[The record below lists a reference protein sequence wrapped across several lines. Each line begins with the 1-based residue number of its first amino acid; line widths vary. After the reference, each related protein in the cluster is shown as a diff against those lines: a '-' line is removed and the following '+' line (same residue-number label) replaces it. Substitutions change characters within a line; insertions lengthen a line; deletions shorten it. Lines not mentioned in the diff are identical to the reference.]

1 MMKIAVLGLGI
12 MGHGIAD
19 NFLKNGYELTVWNR
33 SPEKAQDLVERGA
46 RLATT
51 VAEAVESADIVFE
64 VTANDES
71 SRGLWQGEDG
81 IIAHANATQT
91 LITCAT
97 LSVEWVDELARACA
111 QKSLT
116 FFDMPMTGSRAGAE
130 GGTMLLL
137 VGGDEQKLNEVKPH
151 LEKIASQVK
160 YFGPAGYGTRIK
172 LVLNCLQ
179 AVHLAGFGEAMR
191 LANALGLDE
200 KQTGDMLVEKPGGA
214 TTQLAWR
221 DYQNHPDPIN
231 FAVELIA
238 KDESYALRNI
248 DPVQVPLIAN
258 TLEQYQKATAE
269 GHAHDD
275 WTCISHD

>member
-1 MMKIAVLGLGI
+1 MMNIAVLGLGI

-19 NFLKNGYELTVWNR
+19 NFLKHGYGLTVWNR
-33 SPEKAQDLVERGA
+33 SAEKAQDLVARGA
-46 RLATT
+46 RLAAS
-51 VAEAVESADIVFE
+51 VADAVGSVDIVFE

-71 SRGLWQGEDG
+71 SRELWLGENG

-91 LITCAT
+91 LISCAT
-97 LSVEWVDELARACA
+97 LSVEWVDELAKTCA
-111 QKSLT
+111 EKGLT

-137 VGGDEQKLNEVKPH
+137 VGGEEQKLNEVKPH

-160 YFGPAGYGTRIK
+160 LFGPAGYGTRIK

-191 LANALGLDE
+191 LANALGLDQ
-200 KQTGDMLVEKPGGA
+200 KLTGEMLAEKPGGA
-214 TTQLAWR
+214 TTQMAWR
-221 DYQNHPDPIN
+221 DYQNYPEPIN

-238 KDESYALRNI
+238 KDETYALRNI
-248 DPVQVPLIAN
+248 DSAQTPLVAS
-258 TLEQYQKATAE
+258 TLEQYKQAIAQ
-269 GHAHDD
+269 GHGNDD
-275 WTCISHD
+275 WTYIAR

>member
-1 MMKIAVLGLGI
+1 

-19 NFLKNGYELTVWNR
+19 NFLKHGYDLTVWNR
-33 SPEKAQDLVERGA
+33 SAEKAQDLVARGA
-46 RLATT
+46 RLAAS
-51 VAEAVESADIVFE
+51 VADAVESADIVFE

-71 SRGLWQGEDG
+71 SRGLWLGENG
-81 IIAHANATQT
+81 IIAHTNAAQT
-91 LITCAT
+91 LISCAT
-97 LSVEWVDELARACA
+97 LSVEWVDELAKTCA
-111 QKSLT
+111 EKGLT

-137 VGGDEQKLNEVKPH
+137 AGGEEQKLNEVKPH

-160 YFGPAGYGTRIK
+160 LFGPAGYGTRIK

-191 LANALGLDE
+191 LANAFGLDE
-200 KQTGDMLVEKPGGA
+200 KLTGEMLVEKPGGA
-214 TTQLAWR
+214 TTQMAWR

-238 KDESYALRNI
+238 KDETYALRNI
-248 DPVQVPLIAN
+248 DATQVPLISQ
-258 TLEQYQKATAE
+258 TLTEYQKAITD
-269 GHAHDD
+269 GHAHND
-275 WTCISHD
+275 WTYITR